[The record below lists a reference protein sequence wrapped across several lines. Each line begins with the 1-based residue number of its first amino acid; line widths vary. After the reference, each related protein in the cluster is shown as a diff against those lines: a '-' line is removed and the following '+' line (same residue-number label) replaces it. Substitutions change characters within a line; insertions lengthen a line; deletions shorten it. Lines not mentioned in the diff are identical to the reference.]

1 MRLKEDEKKVLRE
14 IFKEYQNIEIF
25 LFGSRLNDNLKGGD
39 LDLIIKTNKN
49 GQKIALE
56 IQTKFLYEIEESIN
70 VIVYDEKNDF
80 IKELMKNAKR
90 ITIEEL

>member
-39 LDLIIKTNKN
+39 LDLIIKTNKD

-56 IQTKFLYEIEESIN
+56 IQKKFLYEIEESIN
-70 VIVYDEKNDF
+70 VIVYDERNDF

>member
-14 IFKEYQNIEIF
+14 IFKEYQNIEVF

-39 LDLIIKTNKN
+39 LDLIIKTNKD

-56 IQTKFLYEIEESIN
+56 IQMKFLYEIEESIN

>member
-1 MRLKEDEKKVLRE
+1 MRLKEDEKKILKE
-14 IFKEYQNIEIF
+14 ILENYKDIEIF

-39 LDLIIKTNKN
+39 LDLIIKANKEA
-49 GQKIALE
+49 QKIAFE
-56 IQTKFLYEIEESIN
+56 IQTKFLYEIDESVN

-80 IKELMKNAKR
+80 TREMMKNAKR

>member
-39 LDLIIKTNKN
+39 LDLIIKTNKD

-56 IQTKFLYEIEESIN
+56 IQTKFLCEIEESIN

>member
-1 MRLKEDEKKVLRE
+1 MKFFYLA
-14 IFKEYQNIEIF
+14 
-25 LFGSRLNDNLKGGD
+25 
-39 LDLIIKTNKN
+39 NKD

-90 ITIEEL
+90 ITIEELWKFKKKQFYFLKLLLKMLFKF

>member
-39 LDLIIKTNKN
+39 LDLIIKTNKD

-56 IQTKFLYEIEESIN
+56 IQKKFLYEIEESIN

>member
-39 LDLIIKTNKN
+39 LDLIIKTNKD
-49 GQKIALE
+49 GQKIA
-56 IQTKFLYEIEESIN
+56 T
-70 VIVYDEKNDF
+70 
-80 IKELMKNAKR
+80 
-90 ITIEEL
+90 

>member
-1 MRLKEDEKKVLRE
+1 LA
-14 IFKEYQNIEIF
+14 
-25 LFGSRLNDNLKGGD
+25 
-39 LDLIIKTNKN
+39 NKD

>member
-1 MRLKEDEKKVLRE
+1 MRLKEDEKKILKE
-14 IFKEYQNIEIF
+14 ILKNYKGIEIF

-39 LDLIIKTNKN
+39 LDLIIKANKEA
-49 GQKIALE
+49 QKIALE
-56 IQTKFLYEIEESIN
+56 IQTKFLYEIDESIN

-80 IKELMKNAKR
+80 IKEMMKNAKR

>member
-39 LDLIIKTNKN
+39 LDLIIKTNKEA
-49 GQKIALE
+49 QKIALE
-56 IQTKFLYEIEESIN
+56 IQMKFLYEIDESIN

>member
-39 LDLIIKTNKN
+39 LDLIIKTNKD
-49 GQKIALE
+49 GQKIAL
-56 IQTKFLYEIEESIN
+56 KSKRNFYMKLKK
-70 VIVYDEKNDF
+70 V
-80 IKELMKNAKR
+80 LMLLFMMKKM
-90 ITIEEL
+90 IL